1 MESEA
6 GGGSVMR
13 AEAVHLLESEL
24 VIVCVDALAIVTHL
38 PPTTFDLRTH

>member
-6 GGGSVMR
+6 GGGSVRR
-13 AEAVHLLESEL
+13 AEAVYLLESEL